1 MTDFACQAVT
11 LARVSAL
18 IFGISLGWVSLI
30 AEPAFAAGDSPR
42 PAPAP
47 SRPMPSKPD
56 SAETKSCP
64 EGQVYGRLRGKCVS
78 KCRMF
83 QVWSTELKKC
93 VSKFSEILNDDDLYS
108 EARLRTDQGEHQEA
122 LDLLWRIKD
131 QKQAKVLNY
140 IGYNTRKL
148 GRIKEG
154 IDYYHR
160 ALALNP
166 NYSRAREYLGEGYL
180 QTGDLAKAEGE
191 LSEIKARCGKKCDEY
206 RQLAKA
212 ILEYKSGVN

>member
-1 MTDFACQAVT
+1 
-11 LARVSAL
+11 
-18 IFGISLGWVSLI
+18 
-30 AEPAFAAGDSPR
+30 
-42 PAPAP
+42 
-47 SRPMPSKPD
+47 
-56 SAETKSCP
+56 
-64 EGQVYGRLRGKCVS
+64 
-78 KCRMF
+78 MF
-83 QVWSTELKKC
+83 QVWSDELKKC
-93 VSKFSEILNDDDLYS
+93 VSKFSEILTDDDLYA
-108 EARLRTDQGEHQEA
+108 EARLRTDQGNHQEA

-160 ALALNP
+160 ALALDP

-180 QTGDLAKAEGE
+180 QTGDLTKAEGE
-191 LSEIKARCGKKCDEY
+191 LSEIKNRCGKKCDEY